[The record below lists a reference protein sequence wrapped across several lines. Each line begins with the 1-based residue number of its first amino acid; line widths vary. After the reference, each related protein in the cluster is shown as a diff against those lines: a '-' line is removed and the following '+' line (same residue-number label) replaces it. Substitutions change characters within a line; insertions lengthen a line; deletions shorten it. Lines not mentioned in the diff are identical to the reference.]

1 MKRFA
6 AHYLLLPDVGFI
18 RQQVV
23 EIADEGYVRDVFP
36 LTEEIES
43 VEWMPGLI
51 ALLPENKI
59 KNTEM
64 FSKNISV
71 FQFNLPIVSGQLSH
85 VLKRLL
91 QRLQRGEKYCF
102 LIYFILLILLPCS
115 LSPELGTD
123 YCGSDS
129 YVERFRGFFSLW
141 IIGDIKFPIDECF
154 HFFSYSVTFIS
165 HYDQSVGG

>member
-23 EIADEGYVRDVFP
+23 EITDEG
-36 LTEEIES
+36 
-43 VEWMPGLI
+43 

-71 FQFNLPIVSGQLSH
+71 FQFNLPIVSGQTFPCFKEALTASAKRGE
-85 VLKRLL
+85 VLFPYLFYPFDFTSMQPVAGTRHRLL
-91 QRLQRGEKYCF
+91 R
-102 LIYFILLILLPCS
+102 
-115 LSPELGTD
+115 
-123 YCGSDS
+123 
-129 YVERFRGFFSLW
+129 
-141 IIGDIKFPIDECF
+141 
-154 HFFSYSVTFIS
+154 
-165 HYDQSVGG
+165 

>member
-36 LTEEIES
+36 LTEEMES

-51 ALLPENKI
+51 ALLPVNEI

-71 FQFNLPIVSGQLSH
+71 FQFNFPIVSDQTSQCFKEALTASAKRGE
-85 VLKRLL
+85 VLFPYLFYPFDFTSMQPVAGTRHRLL
-91 QRLQRGEKYCF
+91 R
-102 LIYFILLILLPCS
+102 
-115 LSPELGTD
+115 
-123 YCGSDS
+123 
-129 YVERFRGFFSLW
+129 
-141 IIGDIKFPIDECF
+141 
-154 HFFSYSVTFIS
+154 
-165 HYDQSVGG
+165 

>member
-51 ALLPENKI
+51 ALLPVNEI

-71 FQFNLPIVSGQLSH
+71 FQFNFPIVSDQTSQSFKEDLAASEKRGE
-85 VLKRLL
+85 VLFPYLFYPFDFTSMQPVAGTRHRLL
-91 QRLQRGEKYCF
+91 R
-102 LIYFILLILLPCS
+102 
-115 LSPELGTD
+115 
-123 YCGSDS
+123 
-129 YVERFRGFFSLW
+129 
-141 IIGDIKFPIDECF
+141 
-154 HFFSYSVTFIS
+154 
-165 HYDQSVGG
+165 

>member
-51 ALLPENKI
+51 ALLPVNEI

-71 FQFNLPIVSGQLSH
+71 FQFNFPIVSDQTSQCFKEALAVSEKRGE
-85 VLKRLL
+85 VLFPYLFYPFDFTSMQPVDGTRHRLL
-91 QRLQRGEKYCF
+91 R
-102 LIYFILLILLPCS
+102 
-115 LSPELGTD
+115 
-123 YCGSDS
+123 
-129 YVERFRGFFSLW
+129 
-141 IIGDIKFPIDECF
+141 
-154 HFFSYSVTFIS
+154 
-165 HYDQSVGG
+165 

>member
-51 ALLPENKI
+51 ALLPVNEI

-71 FQFNLPIVSGQLSH
+71 FQFNFPIVSDQTSQCFKEALAASE
-85 VLKRLL
+85 K
-91 QRLQRGEKYCF
+91 RGEVLFPYLF
-102 LIYFILLILLPCS
+102 YPFDFTSMQPVA
-115 LSPELGTD
+115 GTRHRLM
-123 YCGSDS
+123 SAS
-129 YVERFRGFFSLW
+129 TS
-141 IIGDIKFPIDECF
+141 FPIPLPSFPITISPLVDNGCSYM
-154 HFFSYSVTFIS
+154 FSPSKNVPNTGVS
-165 HYDQSVGG
+165 PSE

>member
-23 EIADEGYVRDVFP
+23 EITDEGYVRDVFP

-51 ALLPENKI
+51 ALLPVNEI

-71 FQFNLPIVSGQLSH
+71 FQFNFPIVSDQTSQCFKEALTASAKRGE
-85 VLKRLL
+85 VLFPYLFYPFDFTSMQPVAGTRHRLL
-91 QRLQRGEKYCF
+91 R
-102 LIYFILLILLPCS
+102 
-115 LSPELGTD
+115 
-123 YCGSDS
+123 
-129 YVERFRGFFSLW
+129 
-141 IIGDIKFPIDECF
+141 
-154 HFFSYSVTFIS
+154 
-165 HYDQSVGG
+165 

>member
-59 KNTEM
+59 KNTCLLYT
-64 FSKNISV
+64 SPS
-71 FQFNLPIVSGQLSH
+71 PRDLSTS
-85 VLKRLL
+85 RM
-91 QRLQRGEKYCF
+91 
-102 LIYFILLILLPCS
+102 PS
-115 LSPELGTD
+115 SA
-123 YCGSDS
+123 
-129 YVERFRGFFSLW
+129 
-141 IIGDIKFPIDECF
+141 
-154 HFFSYSVTFIS
+154 
-165 HYDQSVGG
+165 

>member
-51 ALLPENKI
+51 ALLPVNEI

-64 FSKNISV
+64 FSKNIPV
-71 FQFNLPIVSGQLSH
+71 FQFNLPVVSDQTSSCPKEFLAVSEERGE
-85 VLKRLL
+85 VLFPYLFYPFDFTSMQPVAGTRHRLL
-91 QRLQRGEKYCF
+91 R
-102 LIYFILLILLPCS
+102 
-115 LSPELGTD
+115 
-123 YCGSDS
+123 
-129 YVERFRGFFSLW
+129 
-141 IIGDIKFPIDECF
+141 
-154 HFFSYSVTFIS
+154 
-165 HYDQSVGG
+165 

>member
-71 FQFNLPIVSGQLSH
+71 FQFNLQIVSAGSRKEGGSFISL
-85 VLKRLL
+85 
-91 QRLQRGEKYCF
+91 
-102 LIYFILLILLPCS
+102 FILS
-115 LSPELGTD
+115 
-123 YCGSDS
+123 
-129 YVERFRGFFSLW
+129 F
-141 IIGDIKFPIDECF
+141 
-154 HFFSYSVTFIS
+154 
-165 HYDQSVGG
+165 

>member
-23 EIADEGYVRDVFP
+23 EIADEGYARDIFP

-51 ALLPENKI
+51 ALLPDNEI

-64 FSKNISV
+64 FEKNIPV
-71 FQFNLPIVSGQLSH
+71 FQINLPSVSNQSSQCLMEYLHEAERKGEALFPYLFYPFDFTSMQPVDGTRH
-85 VLKRLL
+85 RLL
-91 QRLQRGEKYCF
+91 R
-102 LIYFILLILLPCS
+102 
-115 LSPELGTD
+115 
-123 YCGSDS
+123 
-129 YVERFRGFFSLW
+129 
-141 IIGDIKFPIDECF
+141 
-154 HFFSYSVTFIS
+154 
-165 HYDQSVGG
+165 